1 MKNHIAKTLTVL
13 LMAAIACLPLS
24 ATAQQTSAVPQST
37 QTAQS
42 AKPSPSAAPS
52 AQEDQPDV
60 TPQPDATASENETAQ
75 ENVLDQ
81 DAAQAALADE
91 SVLESDITS
100 YVSLKRGDQSDAVR
114 ALQQRLSDLGY
125 MPGPVDGIF
134 GWGTYDSVRR
144 FQLTLDLSQTG
155 TADEALQ
162 QKLFA
167 EDAPAFN
174 RYVSVRKGQNTV
186 RVKDMQQRLKDLG
199 YPYVKVT
206 GSFDGSTLKAVHLF
220 QWDNGYEESSTMS
233 SAQLQKLY
241 GSAKSYTRY
250 AALSKGDKG
259 LRVELMQQRLKKL
272 GYYDGKANGR
282 YNQATKEAVSD
293 FQTAAGLKAT
303 GKANAKTLRKLYGKK
318 APVKDDPVVPTPT
331 PQPVPTPTPQ
341 PQ

>member
-1 MKNHIAKTLTVL
+1 MKNILSKTLTAL
-13 LMAAIACLPLS
+13 LMAAIACLPLT
-24 ATAQQTSAVPQST
+24 AAAQQTGATPKPQST
-37 QTAQS
+37 QNATPAPTAAS
-42 AKPSPSAAPS
+42 EPAS
-52 AQEDQPDV
+52 
-60 TPQPDATASENETAQ
+60 QPDATENEAIPAIADGEEDVSSAGLT
-75 ENVLDQ
+75 ED
-81 DAAQAALADE
+81 LA
-91 SVLESDITS
+91 SQKAVS
-100 YVSLKRGDQSDAVR
+100 YISLKRGDQSEAVR

-134 GWGTYDSVRR
+134 GWGTYDGVRR

-303 GKANAKTLRKLYGKK
+303 GKANEKTLRKLYGKK

-331 PQPVPTPTPQ
+331 PQPVPTPQ